1 MSQIKSARSSFR
13 RLYGAGPLHLLGALA
28 SLAVVAVAMSGW
40 FEEPAVSLKYIL
52 IWFLGAVLAHDLL
65 LLPLY
70 STLDRVARIQ
80 LHRDQA
86 DRVRPEGRVQGWV
99 YLRVPILLSG
109 LILLV
114 FGAEIFKRGEAT
126 FHVASGQSQSVYLH
140 RYLIVVAVLFGL
152 SGLAYAYTRLRAR
165 LRRST

>member
-1 MSQIKSARSSFR
+1 MSPTKNARRSFR
-13 RLYGAGPLHLLGALA
+13 GLYGAGPLHLLGALA
-28 SLAVVAVAMSGW
+28 SLAVVAVAVSGW
-40 FEEPAVSLKYIL
+40 FEEPVVSLKYIL
-52 IWFLGAVLAHDLL
+52 IWFVGAVLAHDLL

-70 STLDRVARIQ
+70 STLDRLARIR
-80 LHRDQA
+80 LPRGETDGK
-86 DRVRPEGRVQGWV
+86 RPDGRVQGWV

-152 SGLAYAYTRLRAR
+152 SGLAYGYTRLRAR
-165 LRRST
+165 LRHPV